1 MRNKKEKIFI
11 ILWNQYYFQTT
22 QKKKKA
28 IGLIHRL
35 YITQLKNA
43 YKHTASTKTKSEV
56 RGGGRKPRPQKGQ
69 GYARSGSIRSPLWV
83 GGGVI
88 FGPKPHLVSK
98 KINKKEKRLAI
109 ISALFLKK
117 NQWSVVNENLFQEFK
132 TYKTKQIIKL
142 LFDLKINE
150 DDKTLIILSKPNSQ
164 FWQSTS
170 NLKNIVVTTAN
181 CLNIK
186 ELLHAKHIILSQIS
200 LDIIK
205 NQFISH

>member
-1 MRNKKEKIFI
+1 MES
-11 ILWNQYYFQTT
+11 ILFTDNT
-22 QKKKKA
+22 KKKKA

-109 ISALFLKK
+109 ISALYLKK
-117 NQWSVVNENLFQEFK
+117 KQWSIINESMFQDFK
-132 TYKTKQIIKL
+132 IYKTKQVVNL
-142 LFDLKINE
+142 LSNLKFSIDE
-150 DDKTLIILSKPNSQ
+150 KILIILSKPNYQ
-164 FWQSTS
+164 FWESTS
-170 NLKNIVVTTAN
+170 NLKNISVTTAN

-186 ELLHAKHIILSQIS
+186 ELLHAKHIVLSQES
-200 LDIIK
+200 LDIINSNYKK
-205 NQFISH
+205 NYE

>member
-1 MRNKKEKIFI
+1 MES
-11 ILWNQYYFQTT
+11 ILFSDNT
-22 QKKKKA
+22 KKKNA

-35 YITQLKNA
+35 YITQLKNS

-109 ISALFLKK
+109 LSAFYLKK
-117 NQWSVVNENLFQEFK
+117 NQWSLVNENLFENFK
-132 TYKTKQIIKL
+132 TYKTKEIINLCENLKL
-142 LFDLKINE
+142 NLNEKI
-150 DDKTLIILSKPNSQ
+150 LIILSKPNTQ
-164 FWQSTS
+164 FWESTS
-170 NLKNIVVTTAN
+170 NLKNISVITAN

-186 ELLHAKHIILSQIS
+186 ELLHAKQIVLSQNS
-200 LDIIK
+200 LDIINSNYQK
-205 NQFISH
+205 NYE

>member
-1 MRNKKEKIFI
+1 MES
-11 ILWNQYYFQTT
+11 ILFSDNT
-22 QKKKKA
+22 KKKA

-109 ISALFLKK
+109 LSALYLKK
-117 NQWSVVNENLFQEFK
+117 NQWSFINENLFQEFK
-132 TYKTKQIIKL
+132 SYKTKQVIKL
-142 LFDLKINE
+142 FSDLKINIDE
-150 DDKTLIILSKPNSQ
+150 KILVILSQPNAQ
-164 FWQSTS
+164 FWESTS
-170 NLKNIVVTTAN
+170 NLKNVIVTTAN

-186 ELLHAKHIILSQIS
+186 ELLHAKHIILSQNS
-200 LDIIK
+200 LDIINANYKK
-205 NQFISH
+205 NYE

>member
-1 MRNKKEKIFI
+1 MES
-11 ILWNQYYFQTT
+11 ILFTDNT
-22 QKKKKA
+22 KKKKA

-109 ISALFLKK
+109 ISALYLKK
-117 NQWSVVNENLFQEFK
+117 KQWCIINESMFQDFK
-132 TYKTKQIIKL
+132 IYKTKQVVNL
-142 LFDLKINE
+142 LSNLKFGMDEKI
-150 DDKTLIILSKPNSQ
+150 LIILSKPNSQ
-164 FWQSTS
+164 FWESTS
-170 NLKNIVVTTAN
+170 NLKNVSVTTAN

-186 ELLHAKHIILSQIS
+186 ELLHAKHIVLSQES
-200 LDIIK
+200 LDIINSNYKK
-205 NQFISH
+205 NYE

>member
-1 MRNKKEKIFI
+1 MES
-11 ILWNQYYFQTT
+11 ILFSDKLN
-22 QKKKKA
+22 KKKA

-43 YKHTASTKTKSEV
+43 QKHTASTKTKSEV

-98 KINKKEKRLAI
+98 KINKKERRLAI
-109 ISALFLKK
+109 LSAFYLKK
-117 NQWSVVNENLFQEFK
+117 NQCSFVSESLFEDFK
-132 TYKTKQIIKL
+132 IYKTKEILKL
-142 LFDLKINE
+142 LGQVKVNPTEKI
-150 DDKTLIILSKPNSQ
+150 LIILSKPNYQ
-164 FWQSTS
+164 FWLAAR
-170 NLKNIVVTTAN
+170 NLKNITVTTAA

-186 ELLHAKHIILSQIS
+186 QLLHANNILLSQNS
-200 LDIIK
+200 LDLINSNYK
-205 NQFISH
+205 KSYE

>member
-1 MRNKKEKIFI
+1 MES
-11 ILWNQYYFQTT
+11 ILFTDNT
-22 QKKKKA
+22 KKKKA

-109 ISALFLKK
+109 ISALYLKK
-117 NQWSVVNENLFQEFK
+117 KQWSMINESMFQDFK
-132 TYKTKQIIKL
+132 IYKTKQVVNL
-142 LFDLKINE
+142 LSNLKFSMDEKI
-150 DDKTLIILSKPNSQ
+150 LIILSKPNSQ
-164 FWQSTS
+164 FWESTS
-170 NLKNIVVTTAN
+170 NLKNVSVTTAN

-186 ELLHAKHIILSQIS
+186 ELLHAKHIVLSQES
-200 LDIIK
+200 LDMINSNYKK
-205 NQFISH
+205 NYE

>member
-1 MRNKKEKIFI
+1 MES
-11 ILWNQYYFQTT
+11 ILFTDNT
-22 QKKKKA
+22 KKKKA

-109 ISALFLKK
+109 ISALYLKK
-117 NQWSVVNENLFQEFK
+117 KQWSIIDESMFQDFK
-132 TYKTKQIIKL
+132 IYKTKQVVNL
-142 LFDLKINE
+142 LSNLKFSIDE
-150 DDKTLIILSKPNSQ
+150 KILIILSKPNSQ
-164 FWQSTS
+164 FWESTS
-170 NLKNIVVTTAN
+170 NLKNISVTTAN

-186 ELLHAKHIILSQIS
+186 ELLHAKHIVLSQES
-200 LDIIK
+200 LDMINSNYKK
-205 NQFISH
+205 NYE

>member
-1 MRNKKEKIFI
+1 MES
-11 ILWNQYYFQTT
+11 ILFTDNT
-22 QKKKKA
+22 KKKKA

-109 ISALFLKK
+109 ISALYLKK
-117 NQWSVVNENLFQEFK
+117 KQWSMINESMFQDFK
-132 TYKTKQIIKL
+132 IYKTKQVVNL
-142 LFDLKINE
+142 LSNLKFGMDEKI
-150 DDKTLIILSKPNSQ
+150 LIILSKPNSQ
-164 FWQSTS
+164 FWESTS
-170 NLKNIVVTTAN
+170 NLKNVSVTTAN

-186 ELLHAKHIILSQIS
+186 ELLHAKHIVLSQES
-200 LDIIK
+200 LDMINSNYKK
-205 NQFISH
+205 NYE